1 MDLYNKKP
9 AIKTKQEACVHSM
22 YAYSLKE
29 RWGETDAS
37 LYKVVS

>member
-1 MDLYNKKP
+1 MDLYNMKP
-9 AIKTKQEACVHSM
+9 AIKQTRGMCIPL

-29 RWGETDAS
+29 RWGETDTS